1 MHFGPAKMA
10 LENGF
15 HVVCDKPLCFDMKEA
30 KALQRLVEKTG
41 LIFALTHNY
50 TGYPMVRQMKSM
62 IADGVIGKVHKVDAQ
77 YYQGWINTIIHDKKK
92 RSSVWRLDPKKAGI
106 SSCMGDIGVHAF
118 NLVEYVSGHKITEV
132 CAQLNIVVEDEGIGI
147 PEDKIFLD
155 YAGFRTLDSVVRAK
169 EIFGQTS
176 ITFISQKFHNQRAIY
191 IADHHNIKAVG
202 FNANDVYNRHFR
214 EYLARSKA
222 SLDLV
227 FNVQPKF
234 LGEKIIIQ

>member
-1 MHFGPAKMA
+1 
-10 LENGF
+10 
-15 HVVCDKPLCFDMKEA
+15 MK
-30 KALQRLVEKTG
+30 KIKIMLLLIIFISLGVFSTYHWISFKT
-41 LIFALTHNY
+41 
-50 TGYPMVRQMKSM
+50 K
-62 IADGVIGKVHKVDAQ
+62 
-77 YYQGWINTIIHDKKK
+77 
-92 RSSVWRLDPKKAGI
+92 
-106 SSCMGDIGVHAF
+106 
-118 NLVEYVSGHKITEV
+118 NLVYDDISTVPENKIGLLLGTGKYAASGNINLFYKYRIDAAVKLYKARKIEFILVSGDNGRKDY
-132 CAQLNIVVEDEGIGI
+132 DEPSDFKNDLIARGI
-147 PEDKIFLD
+147 PADKIVLD

-191 IADHHNIKAVG
+191 IAQHYNIKAVG
-202 FNANDVYNRHFR
+202 FNAKDVYNSHFR